1 MTIDN
6 VIPALWASRLLVNL
20 NNEHVYASCFNR
32 DYEGEIKQMGS
43 TVKISSIGR
52 ITIRSYT
59 RNTDLV
65 SPDTLNDAGQILTI
79 DQGNYFNFQVDDLD
93 KAQEN
98 INMMDAAM
106 VEAAWGLADSTD
118 LFLGTQL
125 SSNVATANQ
134 LSAATV
140 GRGAGERNAYQ
151 VLVDLDVKLTEQN
164 TPRPGRWV
172 VAPPWFE
179 GMIRSDNNFVGFG
192 TGENKPTL
200 TGGKPIGMASGFNI
214 YISNNVPTSSSNPI
228 IVAGYQGAATYAEQV
243 AETVPYKPP
252 LRFSDAMKGL
262 LIYGA
267 KITRPNNLASI
278 VATKGT

>member
-1 MTIDN
+1 MTIQS

-32 DYEGEIKQMGS
+32 DYEGEIKSMGS

-52 ITIRSYT
+52 ITISTYT
-59 RNTDLV
+59 RNTDIN
-65 SPDTLNDAGQILTI
+65 PAQTLQDAGQVMAI
-79 DQGNYFNFQVDDLD
+79 DQGNYFNFQVDNLD

-106 VEAAWGLADSTD
+106 VEAAWGLADKVD
-118 LFLGTQL
+118 LFLGTLL
-125 SSNVATANQ
+125 SANVATSQQ
-134 LSAATV
+134 LTAATV
-140 GRGAGERNAYQ
+140 GRGASDRNAYQ

-172 VAPPWFE
+172 VVPPWFE
-179 GMIRSDNNFVGFG
+179 GMIRSDQNFVGFG

-200 TGGKPIGMASGFNI
+200 TGGKPIGTASGFSI
-214 YISNNVPTSSSNPI
+214 YVSNNVPTSGGNPVVI
-228 IVAGYQGAATYAEQV
+228 GGYQGAATYAEQV
-243 AETVPYKPP
+243 TETVPYKPEK
-252 LRFSDAMKGL
+252 RFADAMKGL

-267 KITRPNNLASI
+267 KVTRPNNLASI
-278 VATKGT
+278 VATKGS